1 MPNKILFYTSASDKL
16 KAGGGMVVLNGR
28 VCIAAV
34 CGIGTKGMVKRRGWY
49 E

>member
-28 VCIAAV
+28 ICIAAV
-34 CGIGTKGMVKRRGWY
+34 WHWY
-49 E
+49 VGNGEKEGLV